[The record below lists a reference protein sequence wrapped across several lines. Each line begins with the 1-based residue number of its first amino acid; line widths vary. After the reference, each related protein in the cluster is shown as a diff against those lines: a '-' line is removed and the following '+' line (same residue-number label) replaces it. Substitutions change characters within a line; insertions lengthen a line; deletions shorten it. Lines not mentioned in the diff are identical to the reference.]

1 MVQDVDGLPGSLTAS
16 SSVPDTSPFGS
27 GDGSVSLSGTIGAPI
42 LSASAVSDT
51 GARVNTNA
59 LALQQYTYTGLSTST
74 RTFEATFDYT
84 QTLPGGP
91 YLVMNG
97 VTASIEIFTL
107 PGGFEAGTTAQ
118 SNADA
123 LFNPSTQAGF
133 TLLSSATFSDVNT
146 NLSGVGTLAATAT
159 LNPGESFFVWVILQT
174 PALNGGVINVGTLN
188 TQWNDSA
195 NLVPAN
201 IAAVPEPTT
210 LALLGIGI
218 AGLGFTR
225 RRTLR

>member
-1 MVQDVDGLPGSLTAS
+1 
-16 SSVPDTSPFGS
+16 
-27 GDGSVSLSGTIGAPI
+27 
-42 LSASAVSDT
+42 
-51 GARVNTNA
+51 
-59 LALQQYTYTGLSTST
+59 
-74 RTFEATFDYT
+74 
-84 QTLPGGP
+84 
-91 YLVMNG
+91 
-97 VTASIEIFTL
+97 
-107 PGGFEAGTTAQ
+107 
-118 SNADA
+118 
-123 LFNPSTQAGF
+123 
-133 TLLSSATFSDVNT
+133 
-146 NLSGVGTLAATAT
+146 
-159 LNPGESFFVWVILQT
+159 VILQT

>member
-1 MVQDVDGLPGSLTAS
+1 
-16 SSVPDTSPFGS
+16 
-27 GDGSVSLSGTIGAPI
+27 
-42 LSASAVSDT
+42 
-51 GARVNTNA
+51 
-59 LALQQYTYTGLSTST
+59 
-74 RTFEATFDYT
+74 
-84 QTLPGGP
+84 
-91 YLVMNG
+91 
-97 VTASIEIFTL
+97 
-107 PGGFEAGTTAQ
+107 
-118 SNADA
+118 
-123 LFNPSTQAGF
+123 
-133 TLLSSATFSDVNT
+133 VNT